1 MCIEFGINKCATLKR
16 GKVIQTEAIDL
27 PAKGKIRSLDED
39 SEGYKYLG
47 GIKVDDINHTEMK
60 EIVGKEY

>member
-1 MCIEFGINKCATLKR
+1 M
-16 GKVIQTEAIDL
+16 
-27 PAKGKIRSLDED
+27 RSLDED

-47 GIKVDDINHTEMK
+47 IIKVDDINRTEMK

>member
-1 MCIEFGINKCATLKR
+1 MYNPNYEKGKR
-16 GKVIQTEAIDL
+16 HSNGKHWFTS
-27 PAKGKIRSLDED
+27 KGKIRSLDED

-47 GIKVDDINHTEMK
+47 IIKVDDINRTEMK